1 MITKSVIISNSKH
14 KKENAMS
21 FEEKIKMLSEKIPTV
36 VNQLQTEE
44 ATKTALVMPFISAL
58 GYDVFNPCEVIPE
71 YTADIGKKKGEKVDY
86 ALVRDDEIVILI
98 ECKSVQTD
106 LSEAEFS
113 QLFRY
118 FHTTKARIAILTNG
132 INYWFFTDLEDA
144 NKMDEKPFLKLN
156 LLSPRTFAL
165 AEVRK
170 LVKSEFELQKMLCAA
185 NDLKYTSEFKS
196 ILLKQIEQP
205 DEDFVRLFFS
215 KSSATGRFN
224 ATAKELYTPL
234 VAKAFSQII
243 NDKVSDRLSRALQT
257 EKQKIEAE
265 SVQNDKSDDSEEL
278 NEGVITTEEELEGY
292 RIVRSIASEIIP
304 AERVFFRD
312 HKEYFNVLLDNN
324 RLKPICRFRF
334 NTKQKYVGTFNSEK
348 NETRIPIE
356 NLAEIYKQ
364 KSAIFQTIQNYDES
378 DQG

>member
-1 MITKSVIISNSKH
+1 
-14 KKENAMS
+14 MS
-21 FEEKIKMLSEKIPTV
+21 FDEKIKKLSEKIPTV
-36 VNQLQTEE
+36 LNQLQTEE
-44 ATKTALVMPFISAL
+44 ATKTALVMPFIAAL
-58 GYDVFNPCEVIPE
+58 GYDVFNPCEVVPE
-71 YTADIGKKKGEKVDY
+71 YTADLGKKKGEKVDY
-86 ALVRDDEIVILI
+86 ALMRDDEIVILI
-98 ECKSVQTD
+98 ECKSIQTD
-106 LSEAEFS
+106 LTEAEFS

-132 INYWFFTDLEDA
+132 INYWFFTDLEDS

-165 AEVRK
+165 AEVKK
-170 LVKSEFELQKMLCAA
+170 LIKSEFELEKMLCAA
-185 NDLKYTSEFKS
+185 NDLKYMSEFKS

-205 DEDFVRLFFS
+205 DDDFVRLFFS

-243 NDKVSDRLSRALQT
+243 NDKVSDRLSRALQS
-257 EKQKIEAE
+257 EKQKIEEE
-265 SVQNDKSDDSEEL
+265 SAIDEQTEEL
-278 NEGVITTEEELEGY
+278 EELKDGINTTEEELEGY

-312 HKEYFNVLLDNN
+312 TKGYFNVLLDDNN
-324 RLKPICRFRF
+324 RKPICRLWF
-334 NTKQKYVGTFNSEK
+334 NTKQKYVGIFDSEK
-348 NETRIPIE
+348 TETRIPIE

-364 KSAIFQTIQNYDES
+364 KSGIFQTIQNYDGN

>member
-1 MITKSVIISNSKH
+1 
-14 KKENAMS
+14 MS
-21 FEEKIKMLSEKIPTV
+21 FEEKIKFLSEKIPTV

-71 YTADIGKKKGEKVDY
+71 YTADLGKKKGEKVDY
-86 ALVRDDEIVILI
+86 ALMRDDEIVILI

-132 INYWFFTDLEDA
+132 IKYWFFTDLEDT
-144 NKMDEKPFLKLN
+144 NKMDEKPFLKLD
-156 LLSPRTFAL
+156 LLTPRTFAL
-165 AEVRK
+165 AEVKK
-170 LVKSEFELQKMLCAA
+170 LVKSEFELEKMLCAA

-196 ILLKQIEQP
+196 ILLQQIEQP
-205 DEDFVRLFFS
+205 DDDFVRLFFS
-215 KSSATGRFN
+215 KSSAPGRFT

-234 VAKAFSQII
+234 VSKAFSQII
-243 NDKVSDRLSRALQT
+243 NDKVSDRLSRALQS
-257 EKQKIEAE
+257 EKQK
-265 SVQNDKSDDSEEL
+265 NEEEHAKEDQADEL
-278 NEGVITTEEELEGY
+278 EETKNGVITTEEELEGY

-304 AERVFFRD
+304 PERVFFRD

-324 RLKPICRFRF
+324 RLRPICRLWF
-334 NTKQKYVGTFNSEK
+334 NTKQKYVGIFDREK
-348 NETRIPIE
+348 KETREPIE
-356 NLAEIYKQ
+356 KLSEIYKQ
-364 KSAIFQTIQNYDES
+364 KTGILRAIQNYDES
-378 DQG
+378 EKS